1 MWHPDD
7 GVLHALLDGELTGD
21 ARLEVEAHLRSCT
34 ECDARFREA
43 KSFAAE
49 ADSLVNAIEV
59 PPARAPGSIRP
70 PARRR
75 IRLTTMAWAAT
86 LVLAAGLGYWGQDT
100 IRRAAPTELREGDR
114 PAAGPESVVAPA
126 PMSKTEPDARALVT
140 DRVTSGEDKAR
151 EADERPT
158 PAVREAAPQ
167 VVPAEAGRQAENWA
181 RVAEPTPQAKPTA
194 PDAPAAPV
202 VGGVAAAA
210 EGAREDKAAS
220 PGWRTVTMEQAVQV
234 LGGAVRL
241 VDGMT
246 PERFEVGPGTLVPG
260 GDPTREVVR
269 VVYARGAVVLEQQRS
284 RDAAALRRAARYED
298 AAAKSLAAQPAAQEI
313 EWRSSDGFRYV
324 VTGTVGADSLKAL
337 ADRVR

>member
-7 GVLHALLDGELTGD
+7 GVPHALLDGELTGD
-21 ARLEVEAHLRSCT
+21 ARLELEAHLRSCT
-34 ECDARFREA
+34 ECDARFLEA

-70 PARRR
+70 PVRRR

-86 LVLAAGLGYWGQDT
+86 LVLAAGLGYWGQDA

-114 PAAGPESVVAPA
+114 PASGPESVAVPA
-126 PMSKTEPDARALVT
+126 PMSKTDPDARALAT
-140 DRVTSGEDKAR
+140 EQPSPSAGS
-151 EADERPT
+151 
-158 PAVREAAPQ
+158 EAAPKAE
-167 VVPAEAGRQAENWA
+167 PAEESRQAENWA
-181 RVAEPTPQAKPTA
+181 RVAEPVPQAKPAA

-210 EGAREDKAAS
+210 EAAREDAAAS

-246 PERFEVGPGTLVPG
+246 PERFDVGPGTLVPG

-269 VVYARGAVVLEQQRS
+269 VVYVSGAVAVISSVPRTP
-284 RDAAALRRAARYED
+284 AMRRAARYED
-298 AAAKSLAAQPAAQEI
+298 AAAKRLAAQTAGKEI

-324 VTGTVGADSLKAL
+324 VTGTVGAESLRAL